1 MIETKG
7 LSCLFFLEI
16 QPLEKTVA
24 YKALLIK
31 QNKCSLKRKRSAPEK
46 LKYFV
51 KIPAEEYGLK
61 LDRPASEKLKKFRQN
76 SDRRKW
82 FETQKARSGKV

>member
-24 YKALLIK
+24 YKVLLIK
-31 QNKCSLKRKRSAPEK
+31 QNKCSDLQVV
-46 LKYFV
+46 FV
-51 KIPAEEYGLK
+51 QVFEAFEFKVCSTYG
-61 LDRPASEKLKKFRQN
+61 
-76 SDRRKW
+76 
-82 FETQKARSGKV
+82 V

>member
-31 QNKCSLKRKRSAPEK
+31 QNKCT
-46 LKYFV
+46 
-51 KIPAEEYGLK
+51 GL
-61 LDRPASEKLKKFRQN
+61 LELVY
-76 SDRRKW
+76 KW
-82 FETQKARSGKV
+82 GGKVQSGGGKKKEFEAKTSILKEFW